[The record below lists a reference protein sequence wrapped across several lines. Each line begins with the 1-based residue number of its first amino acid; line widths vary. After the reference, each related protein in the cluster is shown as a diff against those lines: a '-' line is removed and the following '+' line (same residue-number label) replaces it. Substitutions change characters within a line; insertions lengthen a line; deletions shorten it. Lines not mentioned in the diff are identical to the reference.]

1 MGEYFDS
8 AKIGNKTIAAA
19 HNQCRWWVIR
29 DRDEASSRSRH
40 VSYAPKAEVKQG
52 IGIWYERPGRVDG
65 SARCVIQAPK
75 PESRIMRFE
84 LTDYEWAAIKPFL
97 PNKPRGVPRVNDRRV
112 LNGIFWVLRSGA
124 PWRDLPDN
132 FGPYTTCYNRFVRW
146 RRAGVWNGIMNAL
159 AATHDATVQMIDTS
173 IIRVHQHAACIAR
186 NKRQSMGRS
195 RGGLTS
201 KIHAVVDTNGLP
213 IRLALTAGEAHDNRL
228 AGKLLS
234 RLKSGTM
241 LLADRG
247 YDADWIRALAA
258 EKGVWA
264 NIPPRCNRSEP
275 ICFSPYLY
283 RARNL
288 VERFFN
294 KIKQCRRVA
303 TRYDKLA
310 ANYLAFIQLASIRLW
325 LRVNE
330 STT

>member
-1 MGEYFDS
+1 
-8 AKIGNKTIAAA
+8 
-19 HNQCRWWVIR
+19 
-29 DRDEASSRSRH
+29 
-40 VSYAPKAEVKQG
+40 
-52 IGIWYERPGRVDG
+52 
-65 SARCVIQAPK
+65 
-75 PESRIMRFE
+75 MRYE
-84 LTDYEWAAIKPFL
+84 LTDYERATIKPFL

-132 FGPYTTCYNRFVRW
+132 YGPYTTCSNRFVRW
-146 RRAGVWNGIMNAL
+146 RRAGVWGGIMNTL

-201 KIHAVVDTNGLP
+201 KIHALVDTNGLP
-213 IRLALTAGEAHDNRL
+213 IRLALTASEAHDNRL

-234 RLKSGTM
+234 RLKSGTR
-241 LLADRG
+241 LPADRG

-258 EKGVWA
+258 ERGGWA
-264 NIPPRCNRSEP
+264 NIPPRCNRTEP
-275 ICFSPYLY
+275 ICFSPYLYRDLY

-294 KIKQCRRVA
+294 KIKRCRRVA

-325 LRVNE
+325 LRVNA
-330 STT
+330 STP